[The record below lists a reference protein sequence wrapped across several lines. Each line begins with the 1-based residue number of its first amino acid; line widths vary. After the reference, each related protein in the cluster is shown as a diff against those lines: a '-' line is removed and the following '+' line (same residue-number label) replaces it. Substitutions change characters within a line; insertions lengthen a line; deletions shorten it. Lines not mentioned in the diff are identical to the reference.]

1 MTPQM
6 AIPPLTHACPSL
18 LTWFEGYSLFCD
30 TLAQPSAF
38 TLTLTVYSQM
48 QRKTFNNYQNH

>member
-48 QRKTFNNYQNH
+48 QRKTFNN